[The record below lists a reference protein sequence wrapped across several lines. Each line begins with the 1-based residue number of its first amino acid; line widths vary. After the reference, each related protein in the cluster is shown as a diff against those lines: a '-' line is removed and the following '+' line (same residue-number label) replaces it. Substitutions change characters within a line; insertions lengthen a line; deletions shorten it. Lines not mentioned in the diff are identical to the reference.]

1 MIYFNKI
8 EQLVCVLPDAGCSS
22 GDDMGA
28 VRLSDDVL
36 GELEQICERRQFN
49 LGETITVKGEKHK
62 SMFFILTGWVQI
74 RFLDNRSE
82 SSSLRVGERAIL
94 GEMGFLSGENAV
106 ATAVAVSP
114 VTALELD
121 REALDRLEA
130 RKPQAAAE
138 FSDYLV
144 NTIDGR
150 LRS

>member
-1 MIYFNKI
+1 
-8 EQLVCVLPDAGCSS
+8 
-22 GDDMGA
+22 MGA

-36 GELEQICERRQFN
+36 GELEQICERRQFS
-49 LGETITVKGEKHK
+49 LGETITVKGEKHE

-74 RFLDNRSE
+74 RFLEKRSE
-82 SSSLRVGERAIL
+82 ISSLRVGERAVL

-121 REALDRLEA
+121 QNALDKLEA
-130 RKPQAAAE
+130 RNPQAAAE

-144 NTIDGR
+144 KTIDRR
-150 LRS
+150 LQS